1 MSLTIDNIE
10 IPKGEI
16 HRGFL
21 KVAEGSTHDV
31 ELPFIVINGL
41 REGPI
46 LTVLSGIHA
55 LECAPIE
62 AVLRLAE
69 EISPEDTSG
78 TLLLLPVVN
87 TEGFHARKPYHN
99 QLDHLN
105 QNKVFPGDPESSITK
120 RVAHA
125 VFSQFVSKSNYLV
138 DCHSADLGEDVQ
150 RGMFI
155 YETEDEHLTEQMI
168 EMARCFEC
176 DFIETTN
183 ISGNTGE
190 AVNLYNIPCIM
201 TESGTPYPILEE
213 DIMYHYHG
221 IKNFMI
227 HIGMIKG
234 KAKMGKQPVDPKTE
248 RIWAKTGGIW
258 RRGVE
263 AGQEVKKGEKIG
275 SVSDLTGQTKQ
286 SIKAPFSGVVSFLRI
301 HYSVNEGDTLLWLT
315 EI

>member
-1 MSLTIDNIE
+1 
-10 IPKGEI
+10 
-16 HRGFL
+16 L
-21 KVAEGSTHDV
+21 KVAEGSTHNV

-41 REGPI
+41 REGPK
-46 LTVLSGIHA
+46 LTILSGIHA

-69 EISPEDTSG
+69 EISPKDTSG
-78 TLLLLPVVN
+78 TLFLLPVVN

-99 QLDHLN
+99 QLDHIN

-120 RVAHA
+120 KVAHT
-125 VFSQFVSKSNYLV
+125 VFSQFVSKSDYLV

-183 ISGNTGE
+183 ILGNTGE

-201 TESGTPYPILEE
+201 TESGTPYPIREE

-221 IKNFMI
+221 IKNLMI

-234 KAKMGKQPVDPKTE
+234 EAKMGKQPVDPKTE

-275 SVSDLTGQTKQ
+275 AVSDLTGQTKQ

-315 EI
+315 EILAN

>member
-10 IPKGEI
+10 IPKGGI

-62 AVLRLAE
+62 AVLKLAE

-78 TLLLLPVVN
+78 TLLLLPIVN
-87 TEGFHARKPYHN
+87 TEGFHDRKPYHN

-120 RVAHA
+120 KVAHV
-125 VFSQFVSKSNYLV
+125 VFSQFVSKSDYLV

-190 AVNLYNIPCIM
+190 AVNLYDIPCIM
-201 TESGTPYPILEE
+201 TESGTPYPIREE

-221 IKNFMI
+221 IKNLMI

-234 KAKMGKQPVDPKTE
+234 EAKMGKQPVDPKTE

-275 SVSDLTGQTKQ
+275 AVSDLTGQTKQ